1 VAAATVATFGV
12 SGQRALAVEVLLNG
26 GLEDSAG
33 PQGWTLTQTISAD
46 ADGDY
51 NGNGE
56 VDAADYVQW
65 RNGGPL
71 QNEVETPGQITPED
85 YDAWRARFGNTS
97 GAGGAVNA
105 IEHLDQANQ
114 PEIAAGQLG
123 LLVRPFA
130 GNVGAYAG
138 QNKPV
143 NMVLT
148 QTFTFGSFAAGR
160 TYTFSGHSYFQTGA
174 SNNIDT
180 LFPDSPVG
188 AAPSPTQTYFQMEFL
203 NDMDAVLGSP
213 IRLDL
218 PKNRPTDML
227 PADWQMHSL
236 MGVAPPGTHK
246 VRVTAAATDMVAS
259 CTDMCTAG
267 QDVYFDNFS
276 LRDGNVPGQ
285 ERLTNASL
293 DVPGAPSAWTLVKT
307 PEDNV
312 QFNTSDFAIHSGN
325 VGMWLRSFN
334 GGDAKIVQTVP
345 GTPGGNYTYSAWAKL
360 QEAYSGLDPASN
372 TQTFITMEFL
382 DGTGTVIG
390 SPLSLDLRTLTW
402 DAGEGGQGVWQQV
415 SLPGVAP
422 AGTAS
427 VRVSAGATGMMN
439 SMIARPQ
446 SAMFDD
452 LSLMLA
458 GAASGNL
465 LAAGVPEPGSCL
477 LAAMAALSGLAWR
490 RGVRPTM

>member
-1 VAAATVATFGV
+1 
-12 SGQRALAVEVLLNG
+12 
-26 GLEDSAG
+26 
-33 PQGWTLTQTISAD
+33 
-46 ADGDY
+46 
-51 NGNGE
+51 
-56 VDAADYVQW
+56 
-65 RNGGPL
+65 
-71 QNEVETPGQITPED
+71 
-85 YDAWRARFGNTS
+85 
-97 GAGGAVNA
+97 
-105 IEHLDQANQ
+105 
-114 PEIAAGQLG
+114 
-123 LLVRPFA
+123 
-130 GNVGAYAG
+130 
-138 QNKPV
+138 
-143 NMVLT
+143 
-148 QTFTFGSFAAGR
+148 
-160 TYTFSGHSYFQTGA
+160 
-174 SNNIDT
+174 
-180 LFPDSPVG
+180 
-188 AAPSPTQTYFQMEFL
+188 
-203 NDMDAVLGSP
+203 
-213 IRLDL
+213 
-218 PKNRPTDML
+218 
-227 PADWQMHSL
+227 
-236 MGVAPPGTHK
+236 
-246 VRVTAAATDMVAS
+246 
-259 CTDMCTAG
+259 MCTAG

-360 QEAYSGLDPASN
+360 QEAYSGLDPSSN

-382 DGTGTVIG
+382 DGTGIVIG